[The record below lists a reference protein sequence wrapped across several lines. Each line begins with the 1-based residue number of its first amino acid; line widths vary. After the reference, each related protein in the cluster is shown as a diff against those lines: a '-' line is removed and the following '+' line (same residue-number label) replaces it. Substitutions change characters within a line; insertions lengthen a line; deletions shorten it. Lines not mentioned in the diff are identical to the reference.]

1 MTAPLTAVATRN
13 TGAANSHRRTDHH
26 PPRIEVMR
34 VSEHRLP
41 RNEHAR
47 LIDHSLLPPITIFIE
62 ASRSSPAQKSSQR
75 LADEPFAT
83 TTVVYLQSRS
93 FQSVQW
99 LRPF

>member
-47 LIDHSLLPPITIFIE
+47 LIDHSLQPPISIFID
-62 ASRSSPAQKSSQR
+62 ASRSAQECSQR
-75 LADEPFAT
+75 LGAELFAT
-83 TTVVYLQSRS
+83 TTLVYLQSRS